1 MRFLTFIIAVLC
13 CSVFVFAK
21 PMDSLRVEIIKGQKF
36 IVHKVDKSD
45 NLNSIVKRYKSTVS
59 EVNKHN
65 EIKNNKVVKN
75 QIIRIPLVAELVKP
89 TPINISNDSSKVD
102 EAHANAQSAEV
113 QKVHTHQVVQ
123 GDNINAIAKKYKITA
138 GQISKWNN
146 LKSNK
151 IVVGQILIVDESA
164 TSKPYYKLNGPEA
177 QLPQNNQQPR
187 LATADLIEQTGI
199 AFIDETM
206 QVLHADAPIGTI
218 VKVINLDN
226 NRQCLVRVSGVLDTN
241 KYKNFI
247 LSIGN
252 EAQSKLDINSVT
264 ARVKISYMLKP

>member
-1 MRFLTFIIAVLC
+1 MKLLVFILAVV
-13 CSVFVFAK
+13 CSSCFVFAK
-21 PMDSLRVEIIKGQKF
+21 PMDSLRVETIKGQKF
-36 IVHKVDKSD
+36 IIHKVDKSD
-45 NLNSIVKRYKSTVS
+45 NLNNIVKRYKTTVA

-75 QIIRIPLVAELVKP
+75 QIIRIPLVAELVKSAP
-89 TPINISNDSSKVD
+89 SINVNDSSKVD
-102 EAHANAQSAEV
+102 EAHANAQSADV
-113 QKVHTHQVVQ
+113 QKVYTHQVVQ
-123 GDNINAIAKKYKITA
+123 GDNVNSIAKKYKITA
-138 GQISKWNN
+138 AQISKWNN

-206 QVLHADAPIGTI
+206 QVLHAVAPIGTI
-218 VKVINLDN
+218 IKVINLDN
-226 NRQCLVRVSGVLDTN
+226 NKQCLVRVSGVLDTT

-247 LSIGN
+247 LSIGK

>member
-1 MRFLTFIIAVLC
+1 MRILAFIIAVLC
-13 CSVFVFAK
+13 CFGFVFAK
-21 PMDSLRVEIIKGQKF
+21 PMDSLRVETIKGQKF
-36 IVHKVDKSD
+36 IIHKVDKSD
-45 NLNSIVKRYKSTVS
+45 NLNTIVKRYKTTVS

-75 QIIRIPLVAELVKP
+75 QIIRIPLVVELTK
-89 TPINISNDSSKVD
+89 TAIEIAGNDSSKVD
-102 EAHANAQSAEV
+102 EAHANAQSTEV
-113 QKVHTHQVVQ
+113 QKVYTHQVVQ
-123 GDNINAIAKKYKITA
+123 GDNVNSIAKKYKITA
-138 GQISKWNN
+138 AQINKWNN

-177 QLPQNNQQPR
+177 QLPQNNQQPQ
-187 LATADLIEQTGI
+187 LATADLVEQTGI

-206 QVLHADAPIGTI
+206 QVLHADAPVGTI
-218 VKVINLDN
+218 IKVINLDN
-226 NRQCLVRVSGVLDTN
+226 NKQCLVRVSGTLDTT

-247 LSIGN
+247 LSIGK

>member
-1 MRFLTFIIAVLC
+1 MRVLTFITALLVC
-13 CSVFVFAK
+13 TGFVYAK
-21 PMDSLRVEIIKGQKF
+21 PMDSLRVETIKGQKF
-36 IVHKVDKSD
+36 IVYKVDKSD
-45 NLNSIVKRYKSTVS
+45 NINNIVKRYKTTVS
-59 EVNKHN
+59 ELNKYN
-65 EIKNNKVVKN
+65 EMPKNKVVKN
-75 QIIRIPLVAELVKP
+75 QIIRIPLP
-89 TPINISNDSSKVD
+89 TEPTKLALTTSISDSNKVD

-113 QKVHTHQVVQ
+113 QKVYTHLVVQ
-123 GDNINAIAKKYKITA
+123 GDNVNTIAKKYKITA
-138 GQISKWNN
+138 AQISKWNN

-247 LSIGN
+247 LSIGK

>member
-1 MRFLTFIIAVLC
+1 MRVLTFITALLVC
-13 CSVFVFAK
+13 TGFVYAK
-21 PMDSLRVEIIKGQKF
+21 PMDSLRVETIKGQKF
-36 IVHKVDKSD
+36 IVYKVDKSD
-45 NLNSIVKRYKSTVS
+45 NINNIVKRYKTTVS
-59 EVNKHN
+59 ELNKYN
-65 EIKNNKVVKN
+65 EMPKNKVVKN
-75 QIIRIPLVAELVKP
+75 QIIRIPLP
-89 TPINISNDSSKVD
+89 TEPTKLALTTSISDSNKVD

-113 QKVHTHQVVQ
+113 QKVYTHLVVQ
-123 GDNINAIAKKYKITA
+123 GEHVNTIAKKYKITA
-138 GQISKWNN
+138 AQISKWNN

-151 IVVGQILIVDESA
+151 IVVGQMLIVDESA

-247 LSIGN
+247 LSIGK